1 MKALVL
7 TRYDYASF
15 GCFIAYAG
23 CSIIIPLVLCQM
35 SADLGFTL
43 QEGGLAAGGALQ
55 MGRAI
60 PMVLSMLLSGFAA
73 GRWGMCRSLGFATL
87 LMGLGILCASVAP
100 HYAALFLAL
109 MVTGLGE
116 GVIEGLNTPFV
127 ENLHR
132 EEAGRYL
139 NFSHSFWAVGIVISV
154 VLGGWLLNR
163 GISWRFL
170 VGGVS
175 LLALA
180 PVLILLLPA
189 GKKAYPERPGRLPW
203 QLVWG
208 QARTILRTPRFW
220 LFFAAMFVA
229 GGGEFGL
236 TFWAASYIQL
246 EFSGSAWLGGLGTA
260 CFAGGLFLGRSATGL
275 LIRQEHLLHLIISTA
290 AAGVLICLFFPLLNA
305 PWLLEY
311 QQQLPWLSIF
321 SRKWLLFLLL
331 FLAGIT
337 SAPFWPSVQSYSVKR
352 LPHLDSTMLF
362 ILLSCAGIPGCAF
375 ISWMMGLSGNLIGLR
390 NSFFIVSLC
399 FLILLLIAVTDC
411 IHARKQARLAGTR

>member
-1 MKALVL
+1 MKSLAL

-23 CSIIIPLVLCQM
+23 CSIIIPLVLYQM
-35 SADLGFTL
+35 ASELGFTL

-73 GRWGMCRSLGFATL
+73 GRWGMRRSMGFATL
-87 LMGLGILCASVAP
+87 LMGAGILCASMAP
-100 HYAALFLAL
+100 LYAALFLAL

-175 LLALA
+175 LLALPPA
-180 PVLILLLPA
+180 LILLLPA
-189 GKKAYPERPGRLPW
+189 GKKAYPERPSRLPW
-203 QLVWG
+203 RIVWG
-208 QARTILRTPRFW
+208 QVRSILKTPRFW
-220 LFFAAMFVA
+220 LFFTAMFVA

-236 TFWAASYIQL
+236 TFWSASYIQL
-246 EFSGSAWLGGLGTA
+246 EFSASAWLGGLGTA
-260 CFAGGLFLGRSATGL
+260 CFAGGLFLGRSGSAL
-275 LIRQEHLLHLIISTA
+275 LIRQEYLPHLIISTA
-290 AAGVLICLFFPLLNA
+290 AAGVLVCLFFPLLNA

-331 FLAGIT
+331 FLAGIS
-337 SAPFWPSVQSYSVKR
+337 SAPFWPSVQSYCVKR

-375 ISWMMGLSGNLIGLR
+375 ISWLMGLTGNLIGLR
-390 NSFFIVSLC
+390 NSFVIVPIC
-399 FLILLLIAVTDC
+399 YLILLLITVMDTMQ
-411 IHARKQARLAGTR
+411 ARKQDRESGSR

>member
-1 MKALVL
+1 MRRLVL

-23 CSIIIPLVLCQM
+23 CSIIIPLVLYQM
-35 SADLGFTL
+35 SVDLGFTL

-60 PMVLSMLLSGFAA
+60 PMVLSMLLSGFVA
-73 GRWGMCRSLGFATL
+73 GRWGMCRSLGVASL
-87 LMGLGILCASVAP
+87 LMGGGILCAAVAP
-100 HYAALFLAL
+100 VYAVLFLAL

-116 GVIEGLNTPFV
+116 GIIEGLNTPFV

-139 NFSHSFWAVGIVISV
+139 NFSHSFWAVGIIISV
-154 VLGGWLLNR
+154 LLGGWLLNR
-163 GISWRFL
+163 GISWRFV

-175 LLALA
+175 LLAL
-180 PVLILLLPA
+180 PPTLILLLPA
-189 GKKAYPERPGRLPW
+189 DGKKAYPERPERLPW
-203 QLVWG
+203 QLVWK
-208 QARTILRTPRFW
+208 QTRDILKTPRFW

-246 EFSGSAWLGGLGTA
+246 EFSASAWLGGLGTA
-260 CFAGGLFLGRSATGL
+260 CFAGGMFLGRSVSGL
-275 LIRQEHLLHLIISTA
+275 LVRQEYLPHLIISTA
-290 AAGVLICLFFPLLNA
+290 AAGVLVCLFFPLLNA

-311 QQQLPWLSIF
+311 QQQLPWVSIF
-321 SRKWLLFLLL
+321 TKKWLLFLLL
-331 FLAGIT
+331 FLAGLC
-337 SAPFWPSVQSYSVKR
+337 SAPFWPSVQSYCVER
-352 LPHLDSTMLF
+352 LPFLDSTMLF

-375 ISWMMGLSGNLIGLR
+375 VSWMMGLFGNLIGLR
-390 NSFFIVSLC
+390 NSFFIVPLC
-399 FLILLLIAVTDC
+399 YMILLLLTVVDTVQ
-411 IHARKQARLAGTR
+411 ARKQVKP